1 MQMKKE
7 TCELKHEDLYEKKNP
22 ELGVVACVCY
32 LSTCEAE
39 VGGSRRVWA
48 WLLQSK
54 TLSQK
59 QGKQT

>member
-39 VGGSRRVWA
+39 VGGSWRV
-48 WLLQSK
+48 
-54 TLSQK
+54 
-59 QGKQT
+59 